1 MRKITLLFA
10 LIFTVN
16 FYAQDVPLAK
26 VKKVNGIEVYI
37 LSEPLRDYEVV
48 LGGRNKL
55 QWGSFLTGGLFVP
68 AIDDKISK
76 FIKAVQEKAE
86 EEGVK
91 FDAIVYTDGRNVSAI
106 KFTEEKTD
114 ENDRMAEVQKLEGIP
129 LYIMSEPATKYT
141 VEADKGGGIK
151 WKSLVTAG
159 VVNNSIEE
167 DVKKFVKK
175 LDGKYKRRK
184 IDAIMYTSGKEADG
198 IKFI

>member
-37 LSEPLRDYEVV
+37 LSEPVRDYEVV

-106 KFTEEKTD
+106 KFTEEQTD
-114 ENDRMAEVQKLEGIP
+114 ENERMAEVQKLEGIP
-129 LYIMSEPATKYT
+129 LYIMSEPVTKYT